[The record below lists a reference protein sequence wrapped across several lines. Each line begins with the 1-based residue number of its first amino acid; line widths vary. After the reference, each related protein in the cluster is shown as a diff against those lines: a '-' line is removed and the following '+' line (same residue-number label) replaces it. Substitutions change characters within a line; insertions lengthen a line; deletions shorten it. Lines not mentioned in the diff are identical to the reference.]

1 MSQESIEWLNTQ
13 ILSGMENTHGKP
25 WWDDS
30 RADRSNHFGG
40 AIPVERVETLFGF
53 DVGRAKVFVHC
64 SDGRVFEAEDFI
76 AMVPDNQDAVYGI
89 HSHKFEG
96 HQYHEWLVNG
106 PAKLVNGSTG
116 ISSAGLLKKGAIAWV
131 QVSTPETWK
140 TVQGVEFR
148 SNLLCTTSFDGSIA
162 STYKL
167 TDQLSICDNTREIA
181 LGSKGVLYRVKH
193 TKNSQFRLED
203 AKAALCLLED
213 NAVAFSA
220 EIATLC
226 EWQVSDAQFQAFM
239 AKLVPLPDKSG
250 FDINAR
256 DYSTRTATIAANK
269 RDKLNQLYRADGRV
283 SPWEG
288 TAFGVLQM
296 VNTYNTHL
304 ATQRNVDHRALR
316 NMENVITGKLAS
328 QDNDAL
334 ALLAKICERELVCV

>member
-1 MSQESIEWLNTQ
+1 MFL
-13 ILSGMENTHGKP
+13 
-25 WWDDS
+25 
-30 RADRSNHFGG
+30 
-40 AIPVERVETLFGF
+40 
-53 DVGRAKVFVHC
+53 
-64 SDGRVFEAEDFI
+64 AEEFL
-76 AMVPDNQDAVYGI
+76 AAVPDNQQAVYGI
-89 HSHKFEG
+89 HSKGFSVKG
-96 HQYHEWLVNG
+96 HQFREWFIDGPKKAING
-106 PAKLVNGSTG
+106 VVG
-116 ISSAGLLKKGAIAWV
+116 ISNAGLLKNGAQGWV
-131 QVSTPETWK
+131 NISTPEEWK
-140 TVQGVEFR
+140 TPQGVDFR
-148 SNLLCTTSFDGSIA
+148 PQLLWTTAFDGSIA
-162 STYKL
+162 STVKE
-167 TDQLSICDNTREIA
+167 TKVLSVCDNTREQA
-181 LGSKGVLYRVKH
+181 LSSSGLCYRVKH
-193 TKNSQFRLED
+193 TKNSAFKLED
-203 AKAALCLLED
+203 AKAALHLLE
-213 NAVAFSA
+213 NSAAAFAS

-239 AKLVPLPDKSG
+239 SKLVPLPDKSG